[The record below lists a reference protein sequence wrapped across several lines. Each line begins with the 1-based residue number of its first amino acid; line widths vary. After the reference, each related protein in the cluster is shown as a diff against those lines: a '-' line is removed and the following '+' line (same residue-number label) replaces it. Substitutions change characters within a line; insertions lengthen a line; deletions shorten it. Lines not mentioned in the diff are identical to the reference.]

1 MVRAHLWITM
11 DIPQQPATS
20 LPDVL
25 REPLS
30 ELVYQQIEH
39 RIKLW
44 IDRNLEQIVE
54 DALRYEETGSR
65 DST

>member
-1 MVRAHLWITM
+1 M
-11 DIPQQPATS
+11 ATAEKPDRGYTAAAFYQ
-20 LPDVL
+20 PDVL